1 MSAYSIDELYIK
13 IGDCPKGTRLCEW
26 SPELEPF
33 KEFHVADENRVKIA
47 ILSGDIDSSFVR
59 IKERETMIKAIF
71 DYLGIDTKKEEK
83 FLNDV
88 IQYKDDLTTFAWL
101 RYIQILHETDFTDW
115 CLAKRDYDFFLM
127 KSNEEQGVNEND
139 LQYYKKRNE
148 IRERIKELGKE
159 VREIEARLFPDSK
172 AAREAALADSKR
184 RVKLYCESY
193 AEPYTFK

>member
-1 MSAYSIDELYIK
+1 MSAYDLSSLYIK
-13 IGDCPKGTRLCEW
+13 IEECPQGVLLIDHFT
-26 SPELEPF
+26 ELSVF
-33 KEFHVADENRVKIA
+33 KEFNVCDENRIKIA
-47 ILSGDIDSSFVR
+47 ILSGDVDSQFVR
-59 IKERETMIKAIF
+59 HRERDTMIRAIF
-71 DYLGIDTKKEEK
+71 EYLGIDIKKEEK
-83 FLNDV
+83 FFNDV
-88 IQYKDDLTTFAWL
+88 VQYKDELTIFAWL

-127 KSNEEQGVNEND
+127 KSNEEQGTSEND